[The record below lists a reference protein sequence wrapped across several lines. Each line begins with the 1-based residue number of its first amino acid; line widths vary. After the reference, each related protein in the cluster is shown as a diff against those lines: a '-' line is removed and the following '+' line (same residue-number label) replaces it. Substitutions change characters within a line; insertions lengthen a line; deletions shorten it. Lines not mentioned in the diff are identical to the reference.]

1 MRASV
6 TRLATTLLLL
16 AATLLA
22 EDLAFVGVNA
32 VTMEDAK
39 VVMGATVIVRDGR
52 IIEVGAGLPVPV
64 GARKV
69 LAEGRWL
76 IPGLSDMHVHNWY
89 EEEHVLFLANGVTRI
104 RNMWGTP
111 QHLRWQKEIE
121 SGARVGPKLFTTGP
135 ILDGPKP
142 IWEKSRPIASPDEA
156 RKAVAEQKRLG
167 YPALKVYSRL
177 PRDVYRALVGAAR
190 EAGLRVVG
198 HVPQQVGLSEAL
210 RQNQDCIEHL
220 DGYVTWPFVFSRSTE
235 RAIDLTARGTTWNCP
250 TLVVF
255 QKIVSPKEAERLL
268 ARPEMQFVPPR
279 LRATWAPGRDFR
291 TKDLTGQQLEVLRRG
306 DRTRRRVA
314 KLLHDATGRLLCGT
328 DCGNPFVVAGWSVH
342 EELQNLVAAGLTPYE
357 ALATA
362 TTAPARFL
370 GDGKGT
376 IAKGE
381 RADLVLLRADPLEDI
396 GNTRRIE
403 GVLRHGRWYPRPEL
417 DRMLGD
423 VKRSYAAPKH
433 RFETMPA
440 LPEGEQAH
448 FKVFWNDLEVGEERF
463 SLGESIVA
471 QQVNDPPYSTRK
483 TVRFSIDSRGYITEL
498 EAVWEDV
505 FGRRE
510 ATVKPLAG
518 VFYGFPVLTTWIAVE
533 RQFRGLANGESQS
546 FDYHEFSLET
556 GEKVTKIP
564 VTVRRNGEREFT
576 IWMKRADAT
585 YRSELKVDTRGW
597 PVRFVTELQLG
608 TVRYE
613 RVR

>member
-1 MRASV
+1 V
-6 TRLATTLLLL
+6 LLL
-16 AATLLA
+16 AVPVCA

-32 VTMEDAK
+32 VTMRDGK
-39 VVMGATVIVRDGR
+39 VIEGATVVVRDGT
-52 IIEVGAGLPVPV
+52 IDDVGAGLPVPV

-69 LAEGRWL
+69 MAPGRWL

-111 QHLRWQKEIE
+111 QHLRWRKEIE
-121 SGARVGPKLFTTGP
+121 SGARVGPRLFTTGT
-135 ILDGPKP
+135 IVDGPKP
-142 IWEKSRPIASPDEA
+142 IWEKSTPLASPDEA
-156 RKAVAEQKRLG
+156 RKVVAEQKAKG
-167 YPALKVYSRL
+167 YPAIKVYSRL
-177 PRDVYRALVGAAR
+177 PRDVYRALVAAAR

-198 HVPQQVGLSEAL
+198 HVPQQVGLVEAL

-220 DGYVTWPFVFSRSTE
+220 DGYVMWPFVFGRSTE

-250 TLVVF
+250 TLVVY
-255 QKIVSPKEAERLL
+255 QKIVGPREAERLR

-279 LRATWAPGRDFR
+279 LRATWNPGKDFR
-291 TKDLTGQQLEVLRRG
+291 TKDLTDQQLEVLRRG
-306 DRTRRRVA
+306 DRTRLRVA
-314 KLLHDATGRLLCGT
+314 KLLHDATGRILCGT

-342 EELQNLVAAGLTPYE
+342 EELANLVAAGLTPYE

-370 GDGKGT
+370 KDGTGT

-381 RADLVLLRADPLEDI
+381 RADLVLLRADPLENI
-396 GNTRRIE
+396 GNTRRIA
-403 GVLRHGRWYPRPEL
+403 GVLRGGRWFPRAEL

-423 VKRSYAAPKH
+423 VKRSYAAPKL
-433 RFETMPA
+433 RFEQMPP
-440 LPEGEQAH
+440 LPEGEQAR
-448 FKVFWNDLEVGEERF
+448 FKVYWNDLEVGEERF
-463 SLGESIVA
+463 SVGEKGIVA

-483 TVRFSIDSRGYITEL
+483 TIRFRIDPRGYITEMD
-498 EAVWEDV
+498 AVWEDV

-510 ATVKPLAG
+510 AKVKPLPG
-518 VFYGFPVLTTWIAVE
+518 VFYGFPTLTTWIAVE

-546 FDYHEFSLET
+546 IEYHELSLET
-556 GEKVTKIP
+556 GRKVTRIP

-585 YRSELKVDTRGW
+585 YRSELNVDERGW

-613 RVR
+613 RLPKSD